1 MTSADTISDAKDRTG
16 TEIDRQ
22 HPFFRTVGLPIAKLI
37 AWIVFTICGPTRV
50 FGKYR
55 IPKRGGLLILANHRS
70 DVDPALVQI
79 ACPRPIYFMAKSE
92 LLTMPVLG
100 WILRFFRV
108 FAVKRGEPDKAAIK
122 KAVAYLKA
130 GEVVCV
136 FPEGE
141 LSETGEML
149 PLKPGVALIVRIAQ
163 TPVICV
169 GLRDTAKMMPYGKVI
184 PRPALGWI
192 EAHWGEAKTFEA
204 HESAETIL
212 GWAEGQLRSLT
223 N

>member
-1 MTSADTISDAKDRTG
+1 MIAAETNDKEKQEPGI
-16 TEIDRQ
+16 ERQ
-22 HPFFRTVGLPIAKLI
+22 HPFFTAIGLPLAKAI
-37 AWIVFTICGPTRV
+37 AWTIFTLFGPTRV

-55 IPKRGGLLILANHRS
+55 IPKRGGLLILSNHRS

-108 FAVKRGEPDKAAIK
+108 FSVKRGEPDKSAIK

-141 LSETGEML
+141 LSETGDML
-149 PLKPGVALIVRIAQ
+149 PLKPGVALIVRMAQ
-163 TPVICV
+163 VPVMCV
-169 GLRDTAKMMPYGKVI
+169 GLRGTAKMLPYGKLI
-184 PRPALGWI
+184 PRPAFGWI
-192 EAHWGEAKTFEA
+192 EAHWGEPKSFEH
-204 HESAETIL
+204 HESAETII
-212 GWAEGQLRSLT
+212 GWADGQLRSLT
-223 N
+223 EG